1 MVYPLFRDLPLVPTR
16 SAMTELYNDSLDLY
30 AVLDVLELGYDCSKG
45 RRSKGILERCLDK
58 GKKTIRVVVVESWNY
73 SLDSEVW
80 VITHVGMTSKSKVR
94 K

>member
-1 MVYPLFRDLPLVPTR
+1 MIYPLFRDLPLVPSR
-16 SAMTELYNDSLDLY
+16 SAMNELYNNSLDLY
-30 AVLDVLELGYDCSKG
+30 AVLDVLEHGYDCSKG

-58 GKKTIRVVVVESWNY
+58 GKKTIRVVVAKSYNY